1 MDGDLPVGAWGRSEP
16 WGYNLVAA
24 KKEEPGWCLTARKL
38 FDGMPPKPQE
48 RLANKAIFLCE
59 QYIATVSI
67 IEATLVSSN
76 RCPLSLITMAIIPE
90 EFFVE
95 SLMESIPPSPSA
107 FVDLPRSHV
116 CDGEDQLTMD
126 DSVLL
131 HISRVLMEDDIE
143 DNIMYSDHHALLKV
157 QRPFAEILFSD
168 SFRTNND
175 TSETHASVPLFVT
188 DRGNKGLGNGLLLCN
203 NDHSKLNLDLS
214 KGVDAVGAF
223 FKGMEEA
230 SRLLPNNSGF
240 TRGELVGKSGSESIT
255 HNVLKKRYN
264 SDKHLED
271 EVGRARKSVSYSR
284 MKEMEEICKL
294 FDDLMLRS
302 SEACIRDTK
311 KLRITMD
318 NKILK
323 HANKVA
329 TDTVDLRA
337 LLILCAQAIATGN
350 HASAGELLKRIKQ
363 RKGGCNTAVGT
374 WAPLLRQ
381 LGNREGGPPEVR
393 ITCIAWE
400 AVGIDDLNTNAD
412 EVLVVNDLFNLS
424 TLMDESIFL
433 DNPSP
438 KEMVLN
444 NIRKM
449 CPDVFIQ
456 SIVNCSSGTSFL
468 TRFREALFY
477 FTALFDMLDATI
489 PRESESHLVLEQ
501 GLFGRCAL
509 NVIACEGQDLMDR
522 PEKYRQWQVRN
533 KRAGLRQLPLK
544 PNIVQLVRD
553 NVMKFHHKDF
563 LLGEDDQWSH
573 HTTLPLWPPTPE
585 ELFAESLREQ
595 VPPSPSLSLNHPQMP
610 DCDREGQLSTVD
622 LVLPYISRVLME
634 DNIDDDLLY
643 QYSDHPALLQ
653 VQKPFAQIL
662 FSSSFSTSDNNEGT
676 MASVPLHDGDRG
688 NRNVA
693 SDLLLCNR
701 DQSSINSESFNGIE
715 EASRLLPKYSSCR
728 GDQLVDDL
736 SWESST
742 NGRLKKRY
750 NRDNY
755 LEDEGERARKTVTTT
770 NDMEETRV
778 IFDDIMLH
786 DHEACFRDT
795 SKLHMVMTSENV
807 KSNRKRGDKQ
817 ELHKVDLRMLLI
829 LCVQAI
835 STGDQVGSIDLLKQ
849 IKQHASKT
857 GDATE
862 RLAQCFAQGLEA
874 RLAGTGS
881 LIYKSLMEKSPSVL
895 EFLRAHRLYMEA
907 CCINQV
913 ALVFNSTTIVHA
925 MEGKKRLHI
934 VEFGTNFGLEWPYF
948 FHRLANWE
956 GDPPEV
962 RLTSIRCP
970 KIRSFPTEGI
980 EETGCRLTNC
990 ARKLGIPFRFHAITT
1005 DWEAVCIEDLDTNPD
1020 EVLVVCDN
1028 FNLSTL
1034 MDESVYF
1041 DNASPKDRVLGKIRE
1056 MRPKVFIQSIV
1067 NCSSG
1072 TSFLTRFR
1080 EALFYFTG
1088 LFDMLDA
1095 TTPRDSEPR
1104 MVLEQGLLGRCAL
1117 NIIACEGMDLMD
1129 RPEKYRQWKL
1139 RNQRAG
1145 LRQLPLKPDIIPVLR
1160 DKVMNLHHKDFY
1172 LGEDDEW
1179 LIQGWMGRVLTAHSA
1194 WVAKEVPSS
1203 V

>member
-1 MDGDLPVGAWGRSEP
+1 
-16 WGYNLVAA
+16 
-24 KKEEPGWCLTARKL
+24 
-38 FDGMPPKPQE
+38 
-48 RLANKAIFLCE
+48 
-59 QYIATVSI
+59 
-67 IEATLVSSN
+67 
-76 RCPLSLITMAIIPE
+76 MAIIPE

-143 DNIMYSDHHALLKV
+143 DNIMYSDHQALLKV

-188 DRGNKGLGNGLLLCN
+188 DRGNKGLGNSLLLCN

-284 MKEMEEICKL
+284 MKEMEEISKL

-329 TDTVDLRA
+329 TDTVDLRV

-363 RKGGCNTAVGT
+363 HASAKGDATQRLAQCFCEGLEARLAGTGRKVNFLMDNCPSVREFLEAYKLYVAASVFHKVALVFNITTILHAMEGKSRLHIVEFGT
-374 WAPLLRQ
+374 NFGLQWAPLLRQ

-393 ITCIAWE
+393 ITCIGCREPRSLPTERIEETGCRLNSCARKFGIPFNFHSIMAAWE

-456 SIVNCSSGTSFL
+456 SIVNRSSGTSFL

-477 FTALFDMLDATI
+477 FTAVFDMLDATI
-489 PRESESHLVLEQ
+489 PRESESRLVLEQ

-563 LLGEDDQWSH
+563 LLGEDDQW
-573 HTTLPLWPPTPE
+573 
-585 ELFAESLREQ
+585 
-595 VPPSPSLSLNHPQMP
+595 
-610 DCDREGQLSTVD
+610 
-622 LVLPYISRVLME
+622 
-634 DNIDDDLLY
+634 
-643 QYSDHPALLQ
+643 
-653 VQKPFAQIL
+653 
-662 FSSSFSTSDNNEGT
+662 
-676 MASVPLHDGDRG
+676 
-688 NRNVA
+688 
-693 SDLLLCNR
+693 
-701 DQSSINSESFNGIE
+701 
-715 EASRLLPKYSSCR
+715 
-728 GDQLVDDL
+728 
-736 SWESST
+736 
-742 NGRLKKRY
+742 
-750 NRDNY
+750 
-755 LEDEGERARKTVTTT
+755 
-770 NDMEETRV
+770 
-778 IFDDIMLH
+778 
-786 DHEACFRDT
+786 
-795 SKLHMVMTSENV
+795 
-807 KSNRKRGDKQ
+807 
-817 ELHKVDLRMLLI
+817 LI
-829 LCVQAI
+829 
-835 STGDQVGSIDLLKQ
+835 
-849 IKQHASKT
+849 H
-857 GDATE
+857 
-862 RLAQCFAQGLEA
+862 
-874 RLAGTGS
+874 
-881 LIYKSLMEKSPSVL
+881 
-895 EFLRAHRLYMEA
+895 
-907 CCINQV
+907 
-913 ALVFNSTTIVHA
+913 
-925 MEGKKRLHI
+925 
-934 VEFGTNFGLEWPYF
+934 
-948 FHRLANWE
+948 
-956 GDPPEV
+956 
-962 RLTSIRCP
+962 
-970 KIRSFPTEGI
+970 
-980 EETGCRLTNC
+980 
-990 ARKLGIPFRFHAITT
+990 
-1005 DWEAVCIEDLDTNPD
+1005 
-1020 EVLVVCDN
+1020 
-1028 FNLSTL
+1028 
-1034 MDESVYF
+1034 
-1041 DNASPKDRVLGKIRE
+1041 
-1056 MRPKVFIQSIV
+1056 
-1067 NCSSG
+1067 
-1072 TSFLTRFR
+1072 
-1080 EALFYFTG
+1080 
-1088 LFDMLDA
+1088 
-1095 TTPRDSEPR
+1095 
-1104 MVLEQGLLGRCAL
+1104 
-1117 NIIACEGMDLMD
+1117 
-1129 RPEKYRQWKL
+1129 
-1139 RNQRAG
+1139 
-1145 LRQLPLKPDIIPVLR
+1145 
-1160 DKVMNLHHKDFY
+1160 
-1172 LGEDDEW
+1172 
-1179 LIQGWMGRVLTAHSA
+1179 GWMGRVLFAHSTWFLGLVVIIQATLGSPNSCTLLVTAHWNHLRTCINLDKVCA
-1194 WVAKEVPSS
+1194 TIFLII
-1203 V
+1203 